1 MLKTAMFRRL
11 IAVLIILC
19 FSAVLPAQQS
29 LIDSLRFAISK
40 APDRVKRAELEFQLG
55 KILHQADSIH
65 AYGQKLLQESHT
77 YNDPRCAG
85 FGERLLGDACFYR
98 LSYKEAV
105 EHYDRADS
113 AFQKAGERAERLTV
127 LSNSG
132 YALLLLGHYGDA
144 IIRSSAQLDLAASLG
159 DMDGVGLASR
169 NIGDCMIK
177 LKRYR
182 EAIPYFQKSLQWEKS
197 NSPQDMACLQLACA
211 YEGLQQNDSAL
222 YYFQKG
228 LQIAEQKGISF
239 RISTIHQHLG
249 TFYLEQGDLKNA
261 ELHLRAALD
270 LLNGKFD
277 KLSAPGIYKS
287 LSDLELRRNNP
298 RDAILWGEKGLQVMD
313 NNRQAMY
320 WGAIHG
326 NLYQA
331 YAALGQTDRALEH
344 ALAWK
349 VASDSLAA
357 ADNARKI
364 MEVESRYKTRE
375 QEAVIARQELE
386 LSRQRNLLLAGT
398 LVLLL
403 VGVLAYWTWSRAV
416 ARRKEA
422 AYARELHEAES
433 RRLRELDSVKSAFFA
448 NISHEFRTPLTLLAG
463 PLREMENGTFQGNA
477 RKYYGIM
484 RRNAERLLQLVNQLL
499 DLSRLENGRLQLD
512 PQAGN
517 LTAALRAMAGSFESL
532 ADRKQIH
539 FDVFV
544 PKAPVWALFDRDKL
558 EKIVSNLLGNAFK
571 FTPEE
576 GTVGLGL
583 TIETQDENRLLCKLD
598 VYDSGIGIPAD
609 QLPHIFERFYQVDR
623 THSDGPE
630 GSGIGL
636 ALTREIV
643 QLYGGEIRVES
654 RERQGTRFIVT
665 LPLQT
670 CQPVAATPENEAPQE
685 TSAPEP
691 EQIAA
696 PDPLPANSAQTT
708 VLVAEDN
715 PDLLDYI
722 LVELQA
728 RFRVLTAADG
738 VRALD
743 IATRETP
750 DLVLTDLMM
759 PGLDGMALTTQL
771 KQDPRTSHIPVVML
785 TAKAAREERI
795 EGLEAGAEAYL
806 TKPFDAEELRAVITR
821 LTDQRRILQE
831 KYSRL
836 ITLGTTPLAPALSL
850 EEQFLRQV
858 LEVIEENLDDDMF
871 GVEQLAS
878 FVNMSRSNLFRKL
891 DALTGK
897 SPTQIIRELRL
908 ARARQLLEQ
917 GAGNITEVA
926 LMTGFNTP
934 AYFVKC
940 FVDQYGITPGE
951 LRKRRS

>member
-1 MLKTAMFRRL
+1 MSRL
-11 IAVLIILC
+11 LALLFTLC
-19 FSAVLPAQQS
+19 FLPRLSAQAAR
-29 LIDSLRFAISK
+29 IDSLRAAIAS
-40 APDRVKRAELEFQLG
+40 APDRSTRARLEFQLG
-55 KILHQADSIH
+55 KIMHQADSIR
-65 AYGQKLLQESHT
+65 AYGQKLLKESQA
-77 YNDPRCAG
+77 YNDPLCAG
-85 FGERLLGDACFYR
+85 YGERLLGDACFYR

-113 AFQKAGERAERLTV
+113 AFQKAGERSERLTV

-144 IIRSSAQLDLAASLG
+144 IIRSSAQHDLAASLG
-159 DMDGVGLASR
+159 DMDGVGQASR
-169 NIGDCMIK
+169 NIGDCMLK

-197 NSPQDMACLQLACA
+197 NDPQDMACLQLACA

-228 LQIAEQKGISF
+228 LLIAEQKGISF
-239 RISTIHQHLG
+239 RISTLRQHLG
-249 TFYLEQGDLKNA
+249 MFYLDQGDLNKA
-261 ELHLRAALD
+261 EVHLKAALAILD
-270 LLNGKFD
+270 GKYD

-287 LSDLELRRNNP
+287 LSDLELRRNNL
-298 RDAILWGEKGLQVMD
+298 REAIEWGEKCLDVMGD
-313 NNRQAMY
+313 NRQAMY
-320 WGAIHG
+320 WGAVHG
-326 NLYQA
+326 NLYRA

-349 VASDSLAA
+349 EASDSLAA

-364 MEVESRYKTRE
+364 MEVETRYKTRE
-375 QEAVIARQELE
+375 QETVIARQELE
-386 LSRQRNLLLAGT
+386 LSRQRNLLLAGA
-398 LVLLL
+398 LAFLL
-403 VGVLAYWTWSRAV
+403 VAILAYWAWSRAGT
-416 ARRKEA
+416 RRKEA

-448 NISHEFRTPLTLLAG
+448 NISHEFRTPLALLVG
-463 PLREMENGTFQGNA
+463 PLKEMENGTFQGNA

-512 PQAGN
+512 FQPGN

-532 ADRKQIH
+532 ADRKLIH

-544 PKAPVWALFDRDKL
+544 PKAPVWVLFDRDKL
-558 EKIVSNLLGNAFK
+558 EKIVTNLLGNAFK

-576 GTVGLGL
+576 GTVGLSLKAEPQGA
-583 TIETQDENRLLCKLD
+583 DRLLCQLE

-609 QLPHIFERFYQVDR
+609 QLPHIFERFYQADNNNA
-623 THSDGPE
+623 DNPE

-643 QLYGGEIRVES
+643 QLHGGSIKVES
-654 RERQGTRFIVT
+654 LEKRGTRFVILLT
-665 LPLQT
+665 FQT
-670 CQPVAATPENEAPQE
+670 CQPIASEPDGTTHPEPAAPETGQE
-685 TSAPEP
+685 T
-691 EQIAA
+691 AA
-696 PDPLPANSAQTT
+696 EPLPAGAPSRAT

-715 PDLLDYI
+715 PDLLDFI
-722 LVELQA
+722 LVELQT
-728 RFRVLTAADG
+728 RFRVLSAANG
-738 VRALD
+738 REALD

-759 PGLDGMALTTQL
+759 PELDGMALTSKL
-771 KQDPRTSHIPVVML
+771 KQDPRTSHIPVIML

-795 EGLEAGAEAYL
+795 EGLVAGAEAYL
-806 TKPFDAEELRAVITR
+806 TKPFDADELRALITR

-836 ITLGTTPLAPALSL
+836 ITLGAAPLQPALSL
-850 EEQFLRQV
+850 EEQFLQQV
-858 LEVIEENLDDDMF
+858 LQVIEENLDDDMF

-878 FVNMSRSNLFRKL
+878 GVNMSRSNLFRKL

-897 SPTQIIRELRL
+897 SPTQLIRELRL
-908 ARARQLLEQ
+908 ERARQLIEQ
-917 GAGNITEVA
+917 GAGNTTEVA
-926 LMTGFNTP
+926 LLVGFNTP

-951 LRKRRS
+951 LRKRHR